1 METKNKQNQLKLALC
16 LVSSQY
22 KKNKFP
28 IIMIVFLMV
37 LITICRMILPFLTA
51 NLLDEGL
58 LIGNKYAITS
68 KSIQIFAVNAIMI
81 VGYVL
86 IEHFRLIGYNNTTFQ
101 LRKEALSKLFS
112 VKINFFFEQ
121 SATEIYSQIEQDV
134 TAISTCFSTE
144 IVIAFMQVFVSI
156 GLIPTLWEIS
166 WKLTLLTLMITPL
179 KIVKTLILA
188 KYSIHNSK
196 DLISAQKEYS
206 SWLSDVINGI
216 RLIRQ
221 FGMEQHFY
229 RTYSEKQKKIMRSTY
244 KYEMFQSIN
253 TQADEIGSYALNM
266 ILYILAG
273 YYIAGNEMSVGL
285 FLSFQMYSVQL
296 LGLVSQFTNIAMQ
309 ASAILPSFER
319 YNKFMQEPEETANN
333 VKSLEHP
340 HTLMRNYDLAFD
352 NICFAYDGQSPLFSN
367 FSILLPEGIKVAVI
381 GKNGSGKSTL
391 MDLLL
396 RYYSPQSGQILIG
409 DVPINQIEISQYRR
423 LFSMAQ
429 QVPFFFCDSI
439 KNNLCLYKTDI
450 SYEQLN
456 QIADAVGLAE
466 LIEQKGWNYCIGE
479 NGCELSGGQKQLINL
494 GRMLILDTPIVILDE
509 TEAHVDN
516 KYAGILQNLLKNE
529 FKNKTV
535 IIITHQNQLLSLV
548 DTVIELHSE
557 C

>member
-1 METKNKQNQLKLALC
+1 
-16 LVSSQY
+16 
-22 KKNKFP
+22 
-28 IIMIVFLMV
+28 MIVFLMV

-58 LIGNKYAITS
+58 LIGNKYTITS
-68 KSIQIFAVNAIMI
+68 KSIQIFAVNAVMI

-101 LRKEALSKLFS
+101 LRKEVLSKLFS

-121 SATEIYSQIEQDV
+121 SATEIYSQIEQDI

-156 GLIPTLWEIS
+156 GLIPTLWGIS

-196 DLISAQKEYS
+196 DLISAKKEYS

-229 RTYSEKQKKIMRSTY
+229 QTYSVKQKRIMRATY

-253 TQADEIGSYALNM
+253 MQADEIGSYALDM

-273 YYIAGNEMSVGL
+273 YYIAGNEMSAGL

-319 YNKFMQEPEETANN
+319 HNKFMQEPEETSNS
-333 VKSLEHP
+333 VKPREHP
-340 HTLMRNYDLAFD
+340 HTFMQNYDLSFD
-352 NICFAYDGQSPLFSN
+352 NICFAYDGQSSLFSN
-367 FSILLPEGIKVAVI
+367 FSILLPEGTKVAIV

-423 LFSMAQ
+423 LFSMAP
-429 QVPFFFCDSI
+429 QVPFFFCDSV

-456 QIADAVGLAE
+456 QIADAVGLTE
-466 LIEQKGWNYCIGE
+466 LIKQKGWNYCIGE